1 MRPGV
6 RGEGRLER
14 SATAG
19 AALIDS
25 PLTLFVPHDTC
36 DHACVQVCEERDALE
51 DLLLQE
57 QLKNGTPAVSPSS
70 CHPTTYT
77 SFRFDKQVEEA
88 RAQAAALEMELQAMA
103 SRCEEWKRR
112 AGERA
117 LDLGAALD
125 MEWKRSA
132 GERAAEM
139 NTALEQS
146 SFDTGVEAE
155 GGGAGSGNEPGA
167 LEEGLEELDDSSFP
181 PSTPPPPPPPL
192 LPPTPVRVDELKRR
206 AGERAAEMN
215 PVLVQALLEELDDSD
230 SPPPSTPPS
239 PPPPPPPTLT
249 TPSPYR
255 GCTDEWKRR
264 AGERAAEMNPVLVQA
279 LLEERLEELDDS
291 GVLALQ
297 VECARLRDEL
307 AKSEVLRFE
316 LYRSLEQGAGGRRV
330 WCMLRRGQTCLVH
343 VAQGADVSG
352 ACCAGGRRVWC
363 MLRRGQTCLV
373 HVAQGGCREV
383 LRFELYRSLEQGAAC
398 VLLPST
404 NALIPALTALSPLP
418 SSPPGPSYPEL
429 PPRSPSG
436 SGEPMECD
444 ESLVQELLELGQAST
459 ELHSPLSASPCSPLR
474 HIRWSMECDESVVQE
489 LLELGQASLTQED
502 VTRLMETVEAAER
515 RAEKAEREAEQRAV
529 QVQLLEAKM
538 AAMLNSCPMDEH
550 KRSPSLVSS
559 SPISFRL
566 SPVASSSSPD
576 PASLTRSSS
585 SSATS
590 QHSQQQQQQAL
601 FQEQQAG
608 RQNQDE
614 REQSPQLSGRG
625 DRVAGVEG
633 ELNGAALGS
642 KFTGRGTA
650 EGGVVAAARKG
661 GDLTHEA
668 VVRRGALGVVVDRN
682 PRTKPEEEQ
691 EQLEVE
697 EREEEGEDGVEE
709 LRQMVHRVQR
719 QNRIT
724 HVLLSVVIAVS
735 IPPLVALVRGWFG
748 GWGRRYEPKRP
759 GAGPAPKQVA
769 RVAIRSK

>member
-1 MRPGV
+1 MFETSCV

-103 SRCEEWKRR
+103 SRC
-112 AGERA
+112 
-117 LDLGAALD
+117 
-125 MEWKRSA
+125 
-132 GERAAEM
+132 
-139 NTALEQS
+139 
-146 SFDTGVEAE
+146 
-155 GGGAGSGNEPGA
+155 
-167 LEEGLEELDDSSFP
+167 
-181 PSTPPPPPPPL
+181 
-192 LPPTPVRVDELKRR
+192 
-206 AGERAAEMN
+206 
-215 PVLVQALLEELDDSD
+215 
-230 SPPPSTPPS
+230 
-239 PPPPPPPTLT
+239 
-249 TPSPYR
+249 
-255 GCTDEWKRR
+255 DEWKRR

-316 LYRSLEQGAGGRRV
+316 LYRSLEQGAVEVESRWESEASGMSPAREGSFKSRDAERHSNDSDEDAPGRATTPV
-330 WCMLRRGQTCLVH
+330 M
-343 VAQGADVSG
+343 
-352 ACCAGGRRVWC
+352 
-363 MLRRGQTCLV
+363 
-373 HVAQGGCREV
+373 
-383 LRFELYRSLEQGAAC
+383 
-398 VLLPST
+398 
-404 NALIPALTALSPLP
+404 
-418 SSPPGPSYPEL
+418 
-429 PPRSPSG
+429 
-436 SGEPMECD
+436 
-444 ESLVQELLELGQAST
+444 
-459 ELHSPLSASPCSPLR
+459 
-474 HIRWSMECDESVVQE
+474 MECDESVVQE